1 MHGLMMRQ
9 PLLISSL
16 LQHADR
22 YHGTTEIVTR
32 LPEGG
37 LHRYTYHD
45 AHRRARQLARALA
58 ALGVQRADRI
68 GTLAW
73 NTHRHFEI
81 YYAASGSG
89 AVVHTIN
96 PRLSLDQ
103 LAYIVGHADDRV
115 VLFDLAFLKQVEAIA
130 PHCRHVHHWI
140 ALTDRAHLPAS
151 ALPLLC
157 YEDVLAG
164 ESDDFAW
171 PELDELAAAALCYTS
186 GTTGHP
192 KGVLYTNRSTLLH
205 AYAVSLPDSFGLS
218 ARDTVLPVVPMFH
231 VNAWGI
237 PYAAPLTGA
246 KLVFPGADLDGASLS
261 DLYTSEGVTFSC
273 GVPTVWLGVLQHM
286 EKTGRRLPLPHRTVI
301 GGAALPPIMARTLRD
316 AHGIEVRHGW
326 GMTELSPVGV
336 VNTPTSRPPLNSRG
350 DEPQRVQGRPLAG
363 IELRVVDDAGR
374 TVPTDGRSRGEL
386 LVRGHWVCRS
396 YFRGEGGD
404 PLCDDGWFPTGDVAT
419 IDADGFLQ
427 IVDRTKDLVKSGG
440 EWISSIELENAVLSH
455 PAIAQAAVIAVPH
468 EKWGERP
475 FVIAVCKAGCT
486 ATVAEILSHLQTRV
500 PKWWLPEKVE
510 FVASLPVSGTGKVL
524 KRELRERHLQYTS
537 APAMPGPADPAR
549 EG

>member
-9 PLLISSL
+9 PLQISSL
-16 LQHADR
+16 LEHAAR
-22 YHGTTEIVTR
+22 YHGATEIVTR

-37 LHRYTYHD
+37 LHRYTYRD

-58 ALGVQRADRI
+58 ALGVQRTDRV

-81 YYAASGSG
+81 YYATSGSG

-96 PRLSLDQ
+96 PRLSTDQ

-115 VLFDLAFLKQVEAIA
+115 VFFDLAFLKQVEAIA
-130 PHCRHVHHWI
+130 PHCTHVRHWI
-140 ALTDRAHLPAS
+140 ALTDRPHLPAS
-151 ALPLLC
+151 TLPLLG
-157 YEDVLAG
+157 YEDVVAG

-171 PELDELAAAALCYTS
+171 PDLDELAAAALCYTS

-192 KGVLYTNRSTLLH
+192 KGVLYTHRSTLMH

-246 KLVFPGADLDGASLS
+246 KLVFPGAGLDGESLT
-261 DLYTSEGVTFSC
+261 DLYTRERVTFSC
-273 GVPTVWLGVLQHM
+273 GVPTVWLGVLQHL
-286 EKTGRRLPLPHRTVI
+286 EKTGQRLPRPHRTVI
-301 GGAALPPIMARTLRD
+301 GGAALPPTLARALRD
-316 AHGIEVRHGW
+316 DHGIEVRHGW

-336 VNTPTSRPPLNSRG
+336 VNTPTRRAPLDTRG
-350 DEPQRVQGRPLAG
+350 EEPQRAQGRPLAG
-363 IELRVVDDAGR
+363 IELRVVDDDGR
-374 TVPTDGRSRGEL
+374 TVPHDGRSRGEL

-404 PLCDDGWFPTGDVAT
+404 PLRDGGWFPTGDVAT
-419 IDADGFLQ
+419 MDADGFLQ

-440 EWISSIELENAVLSH
+440 EWISSIELENAVTTH
-455 PAIAQAAVIAVPH
+455 PAIAQAAVIGVPH

-475 FVIAVCKAGCT
+475 LVVTVLKPGQAAT
-486 ATVAEILSHLQTRV
+486 ATEVLRHLESRV
-500 PKWWLPEKVE
+500 PKWWLPEDVV
-510 FVASLPVSGTGKVL
+510 FVGALPVSGTGKVQ
-524 KRELRERHLQYTS
+524 KIILRETYR
-537 APAMPGPADPAR
+537 AR
-549 EG
+549 YAAAGASNRDSR

>member
-1 MHGLMMRQ
+1 MMRQ

-16 LQHADR
+16 LRHADAW
-22 YHGTTEIVTR
+22 HGDTEVVTR

-37 LHRYTYHD
+37 VHRYDYRA

-58 ALGVQRADRI
+58 ALGVQRTDRV

-115 VLFDLAFLKQVEAIA
+115 LFFDIAFLKQVEAIA
-130 PHCRHVHHWI
+130 PRCAHVRHWI
-140 ALTDRAHLPAS
+140 ALTDRAHLPANT
-151 ALPLLC
+151 LPLLC
-157 YEDVLAG
+157 YEEVVAG
-164 ESDDFAW
+164 ESDDFEW
-171 PELDELAAAALCYTS
+171 PDLDELAAAALCYTS

-192 KGVLYTNRSTLLH
+192 KGVLYTHRSTLLH
-205 AYAVSLPDSFGLS
+205 AYAASLPDSLGLS

-246 KLVFPGADLDGASLS
+246 KLVFPGAGLDGASLTE
-261 DLYTSEGVTFSC
+261 LYTRERVTFSC
-273 GVPTVWLGVLQHM
+273 GVPTIWLGVLQHLQ
-286 EKTGRRLPLPHRTVI
+286 KSGQRLPLPHRTVI
-301 GGAALPPIMARTLRD
+301 GGAALPTSLTQTLRD
-316 AHGIEVRHGW
+316 DHGLEVRHGW

-336 VNTPTSRPPLNSRG
+336 VNTPRRSDTSNTPVE
-350 DEPQRVQGRPLAG
+350 EPQRAQGRVLPGIDLCLVDAAG
-363 IELRVVDDAGR
+363 AA
-374 TVPTDGRSRGEL
+374 VPHDGRSRGEL
-386 LVRGHWVCRS
+386 LARGHWVCEG
-396 YFRGEGGD
+396 YFRNEGGD
-404 PLCDDGWFPTGDVAT
+404 PLRAGGWFPTGDIAT
-419 IDADGFLQ
+419 IDADGYLR
-427 IVDRTKDLVKSGG
+427 IVDRAKDLVKSGG

-475 FVIAVCKAGCT
+475 FVIAVCKPDC
-486 ATVAEILSHLQTRV
+486 ATSDTEILAHLQARV
-500 PKWWLPEKVE
+500 PKWWMPEGVE
-510 FVASLPVSGTGKVL
+510 FVASLPFSGTGKVL
-524 KRELRERHLQYTS
+524 KRELRERHLKRIS
-537 APAMPGPADPAR
+537 GPGKPRSTGGAG